1 VQKLRKIFLL
11 DPPNACSAELLDLK
25 TDRIMVIIDDN
36 IKFKSDTIDCIF
48 KGDSANNT
56 GSTTIT
62 VQCKGVWESCSE
74 DNKIILCLLFLS
86 KDKNKI
92 EKIIESIQ

>member
-1 VQKLRKIFLL
+1 M

-25 TDRIMVIIDDN
+25 TDRITVIIDDN
-36 IKFKSDTIDCIF
+36 FKFKSDTIDCIF
-48 KGDSANNT
+48 KGDSLANT
-56 GSTTIT
+56 GSTSIS
-62 VQCKGVWESCSE
+62 VKCKGVWESCSE
-74 DNKIILCLLFLS
+74 NNKVILCLIFLS